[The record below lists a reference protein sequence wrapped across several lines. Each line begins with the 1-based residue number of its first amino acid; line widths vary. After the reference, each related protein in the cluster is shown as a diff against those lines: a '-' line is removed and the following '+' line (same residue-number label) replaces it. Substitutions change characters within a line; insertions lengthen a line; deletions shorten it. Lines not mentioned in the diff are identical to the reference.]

1 MSNVECRMPSMIWKH
16 LEPWYSA
23 KFWKNPLQSIRKMMN
38 LTRKRRKFAKIP
50 IQLTVELFDADCA
63 WSCCVPISLST
74 TGTIRGGL
82 SDVLRCPSFVFCV
95 PVLWFTVPIP
105 EPSSAFSE
113 PSLSSTF
120 GIDGENAAHLPPF
133 ATRFILNASRREN
146 FARIFH
152 HDERRTRLDSLFPR
166 RVT

>member
-113 PSLSSTF
+113 PSLPCPARSAGVLNPLTRTIVFVRASVRPCLPHF
-120 GIDGENAAHLPPF
+120 RIVSWQLFVRNVLFENL
-133 ATRFILNASRREN
+133 
-146 FARIFH
+146 
-152 HDERRTRLDSLFPR
+152 
-166 RVT
+166 V